1 MLTPI
6 ASQKGWIGG
15 EACFLMALSGIWAH
29 IARMSD
35 TTTSVDADKI
45 ESADGGIGVTIG
57 RILKLLARPELSKWR
72 PIMGVSILLTLGA
85 AVLEVA
91 SPIIFGEAINAVAG
105 VGDGE
110 LGVRAAVIGICLAIG
125 LRFVGAAMPQLRDI
139 LFSPVSQ
146 DAQRLASVDAFGH
159 AQRLSLGFHQTRRTG
174 ALNRVIDRAAQAID
188 YLIRFLAFNI
198 GPTFVRLILASIVLG
213 WAYDTRLSMIAFATI
228 GAYVI
233 WTVVITE
240 WRVKQR
246 RRMNVADTNLRGI
259 AVDTLTNFE
268 TVKAFAA
275 EARETERYNQAMR
288 KYNGR
293 YVEAIRSM
301 YVLNIGQAFFMNLG
315 LAGVLA
321 LSAWNV
327 SKGTMLVGDLTAV
340 FAILLS
346 LYAPLNIL
354 GWAWREIKQG
364 AVDLEKLH
372 GLMQMQPEVADK
384 PDARV
389 LERPAGHVEFKQV
402 GFTHDARAVGVQ
414 DVSFDVEAGKKIAF
428 VGTSGA
434 GKSTLLKL
442 LFRFYDV
449 QSGEVMVDGH
459 DVRDLTQESLRRALG
474 LVPQD
479 VVLFNE
485 TLRSN
490 LGYAKP
496 DASLD
501 ELRDAARRAQLLDFI
516 ESLPDGWETHVGER
530 GLKLSGGEKQ
540 RVGIARV
547 ILANPAV
554 LVLDEATSALDS
566 ATEAAVQDAL
576 DEASKGRTTL
586 MVAHRLSTV
595 QNADEIVVLKA
606 GRVVERGSHDDLL
619 AAEGE
624 YADMWARQ
632 AQRDALAVAAE

>member
-1 MLTPI
+1 MT
-6 ASQKGWIGG
+6 
-15 EACFLMALSGIWAH
+15 AH
-29 IARMSD
+29 AE
-35 TTTSVDADKI
+35 TTDPDKI
-45 ESADGGIGVTIG
+45 ESADGGIGVSIG

-72 PIMGVSILLTLGA
+72 PVMVLAILLTLAA
-85 AVLEVA
+85 AVLEVIA
-91 SPIIFGEAINAVAG
+91 PILVGIGVNKLVANDQGIVAG
-105 VGDGE
+105 FE
-110 LGVRAAVIGICLAIG
+110 PAAVWIG
-125 LRFVGAAMPQLRDI
+125 LALGLQFTARAMPQLRDW

-146 DAQRLASVDAFGH
+146 DAQRIACVDAFGH
-159 AQRLSLGFHQTRRTG
+159 AQSLSLGFHQTRRTG
-174 ALNRVIDRAAQAID
+174 ALNRVIERGAGAID

-198 GPTFVRLILASIVLG
+198 GPTFVRLILA
-213 WAYDTRLSMIAFATI
+213 AIALAVAFDPWLAVIAVVTVVIYAIATI
-228 GAYVI
+228 M
-233 WTVVITE
+233 ITE
-240 WRVKQR
+240 WRVRQR
-246 RRMNVADTNLRGI
+246 RRMNVADTRFRGI
-259 AVDTLTNFE
+259 SVDILTNFE
-268 TVKAFAA
+268 TVKSFAA
-275 EARETERYNQAMR
+275 ERRETERFDDAMNNYNHH
-288 KYNGR
+288 
-293 YVEAIRSM
+293 YVETVRSM
-301 YVLNIGQAFFMNLG
+301 YVLNATQAFVMMFGM
-315 LAGVLA
+315 GVALV

-327 SKGTMLVGDLTAV
+327 TQGRMEIGGVMAVQMLFVT
-340 FAILLS
+340 

-364 AVDLEKLH
+364 AVDLEKLY
-372 GLMQMQPEVADK
+372 GLLGMKPEVADK
-384 PDARV
+384 DDAKILKDVRGDV
-389 LERPAGHVEFKQV
+389 VFEGVS
-402 GFTHDARAVGVQ
+402 FTHDARAVGVK
-414 DVSFDVEAGKKIAF
+414 DVSFDLAAGKKIAF

-449 QSGEVMVDGH
+449 LGGRVLIDDK
-459 DVRDLTQESLRRALG
+459 DVRDVTQESLRQSLG

-485 TLRSN
+485 TIKSN
-490 LGYAKP
+490 IGYAKP
-496 DASLD
+496 DASMD

-516 ESLPDGWETHVGER
+516 ESLPEGWETRVGER

-547 ILANPAV
+547 ILADPAI

-606 GRVVERGSHDDLL
+606 GQVIERGTHDALL
-619 AAEGE
+619 AADGE

-632 AQRDALAVAAE
+632 AKRDALTVAAAE

>member
-1 MLTPI
+1 
-6 ASQKGWIGG
+6 
-15 EACFLMALSGIWAH
+15 
-29 IARMSD
+29 MSAQTQTAD
-35 TTTSVDADKI
+35 PDKI
-45 ESADGGIGVTIG
+45 ESADGGIVVSIT

-72 PIMGVSILLTLGA
+72 PIMVLAILLTLAA
-85 AVLEVA
+85 AVLEVM
-91 SPIIFGEAINAVAG
+91 SPLMIGHAINQVDAAVGGEAGTFVSAILFLV
-105 VGDGE
+105 
-110 LGVRAAVIGICLAIG
+110 LGIGIRFSAAG
-125 LRFVGAAMPQLRDI
+125 LPQVRDW

-146 DAQRLASVDAFGH
+146 DAQRIACVDAFGH
-159 AQRLSLGFHQTRRTG
+159 AQSLSLGFHQTRRTG
-174 ALNRVIDRAAQAID
+174 ALNRVIERGASAID

-198 GPTFVRLILASIVLG
+198 GPTLVRLVLASTALG
-213 WAYDTRLSMIAFATI
+213 VAFDYRLSLIAV
-228 GAYVI
+228 GAVFLYVI
-233 WTVVITE
+233 ATVIITE
-240 WRVKQR
+240 WRVRQR
-246 RRMNVADTNLRGI
+246 RRMNEADTRFRGI
-259 AVDTLTNFE
+259 AVDILTNFE
-268 TVKAFAA
+268 TVKSFAA
-275 EARETERYNQAMR
+275 ERRETNRFGDAMR
-288 KYNGR
+288 NYNLKY
-293 YVEAIRSM
+293 VDAVRSM
-301 YVLNIGQAFFMNLG
+301 YVLNFVQALIMNLG
-315 LAGVLA
+315 LLSVLI

-327 SKGTMLVGDLTAV
+327 YEGRMEIGDMTAV
-340 FAILLS
+340 MLMLLS

-364 AVDLEKLH
+364 AVDLEKLY
-372 GLMQMQPEVADK
+372 GLLEMKPEVADK
-384 PDARV
+384 PDAKILKNPKGDV
-389 LERPAGHVEFKQV
+389 AFKKV
-402 GFTHDARAVGVQ
+402 RFTHDARAVGVQ
-414 DVSFDVEAGKKIAF
+414 DVSFDLEAGKKIAF

-449 QSGEVMVDGH
+449 LDGRVLIDGQ
-459 DVRDLTQESLRRALG
+459 DVRDFTQESLRQALG

-485 TLRSN
+485 TIKSN
-490 LGYAKP
+490 IGYAKP
-496 DASLD
+496 DASMD

-516 ESLPDGWETHVGER
+516 ESLPDGWDTKVGER

-547 ILANPAV
+547 ILANPAI

-606 GRVVERGSHDDLL
+606 GQVIERGTHEALL
-619 AAEGE
+619 AEKGE

-632 AQRDALAVAAE
+632 AKRDALAVAAE

>member
-1 MLTPI
+1 M
-6 ASQKGWIGG
+6 
-15 EACFLMALSGIWAH
+15 SGHMQTA
-29 IARMSD
+29 D
-35 TTTSVDADKI
+35 TDKI
-45 ESADGGIGVTIG
+45 ESADGGLVVSIG
-57 RILKLLARPELSKWR
+57 RILKLLARPELRKWR
-72 PIMGVSILLTLGA
+72 PVMVIAIMLTLGA
-85 AVLEVA
+85 AVLEVVA
-91 SPIIFGEAINAVAG
+91 PILVGIAVNQLVANDDGIVAG
-105 VGDGE
+105 FG
-110 LGVRAAVIGICLAIG
+110 AAAMWIAIAMSVQFTA
-125 LRFVGAAMPQLRDI
+125 RAMPQLRDW

-146 DAQRLASVDAFGH
+146 DAQRIACVDAFGH
-159 AQRLSLGFHQTRRTG
+159 AQSLSLGFHQTRRTG
-174 ALNRVIDRAAQAID
+174 ALNRVIERGAGAID

-198 GPTFVRLILASIVLG
+198 GPTFVRLILASIALAV
-213 WAYDTRLSMIAFATI
+213 AYDPWLGLVAVVTVAIYAVATI
-228 GAYVI
+228 I
-233 WTVVITE
+233 ITE
-240 WRVKQR
+240 WRVRQR
-246 RRMNVADTNLRGI
+246 RRMNVADTRFRGI
-259 AVDTLTNFE
+259 AVDILTNFE
-268 TVKAFAA
+268 TVKSFAA
-275 EARETERYNQAMR
+275 ERRETDRFNGAMR
-288 KYNGR
+288 NYNTH
-293 YVEAIRSM
+293 YVEAVRSM
-301 YVLNIGQAFFMNLG
+301 YILNATQAFVMMFGMAVALI
-315 LAGVLA
+315 

-327 SKGTMLVGDLTAV
+327 SAGRMEIGGIIAVQMLFV
-340 FAILLS
+340 S

-364 AVDLEKLH
+364 AVDLEKLY
-372 GLMQMQPEVADK
+372 GLLGMKPEVADK
-384 PDARV
+384 PDAKT
-389 LERPAGHVEFKQV
+389 LEAPKGDVVFDQV
-402 GFTHDARAVGVQ
+402 SFTHDARSVGVQ
-414 DVSFDVEAGKKIAF
+414 DVSFDLDAGKKIAF

-449 QSGEVMVDGH
+449 NGGRVLVDGQ
-459 DVRDLTQESLRRALG
+459 DVRDVTQASLRQALG

-485 TLRSN
+485 TIAANIS
-490 LGYAKP
+490 YAKP

-516 ESLPDGWETHVGER
+516 ESLPDGWETRVGER

-547 ILANPAV
+547 ILANPAI

-566 ATEAAVQDAL
+566 ATEAAVQEAL

-606 GRVVERGSHDDLL
+606 GQVIERGTHDDLL

-632 AQRDALAVAAE
+632 AKRDALAVAAE